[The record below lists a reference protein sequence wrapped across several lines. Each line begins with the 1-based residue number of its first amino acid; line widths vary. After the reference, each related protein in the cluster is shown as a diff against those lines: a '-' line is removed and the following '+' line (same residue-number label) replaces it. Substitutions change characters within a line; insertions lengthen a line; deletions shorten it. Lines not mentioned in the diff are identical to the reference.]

1 MILSFLRCAWKPGG
15 TWRIIPFSILA
26 RLGAWFQIY
35 IGNWKIRV
43 NLVGGFTN
51 PFEKYAARQIG
62 SSTQV
67 KGENSKK
74 SLSCHHLAMVNKGL
88 IRPYF
93 WGMYVKG
100 GLVD

>member
-1 MILSFLRCAWKPGG
+1 MLGNLGVLGGSSHLVYWLAWE
-15 TWRIIPFSILA
+15 
-26 RLGAWFQIY
+26 LGSKY

-93 WGMYVKG
+93 WGGVR
-100 GLVD
+100 